1 MTSGG
6 CAKLEEAVKNFGCR
20 MHSAC
25 LQETCQG
32 DLKRCLSRKYKREMS
47 WEKTGDSGIRH
58 PTPPQTMTAH
68 YEGLSRVHKN
78 VYCPTGSGCLKC
90 QVESKHRENKSQ
102 VFIVELSRINSF
114 IEYQSHGES
123 SCPGSRG

>member
-1 MTSGG
+1 MTLGG

-32 DLKRCLSRKYKREMS
+32 DLKRCLSRKHKRKMS

-58 PTPPQTMTAH
+58 PKPPQTMTVFWN
-68 YEGLSRVHKN
+68 E
-78 VYCPTGSGCLKC
+78 LKQSPRWSMETQRTC
-90 QVESKHRENKSQ
+90 
-102 VFIVELSRINSF
+102 FLELGAAQRS
-114 IEYQSHGES
+114 
-123 SCPGSRG
+123 